1 MIQMRKYKKIGE
13 FVWHNLCHTVQVKRD
28 YLRYSESGMPYV
40 VDHFVLEVFD
50 ANGKKAKSI
59 LTETGY
65 RSYMIA
71 RKSKYYGGTTHCDK
85 EISNEEF
92 INELKEKLGDEPQ
105 QKELF

>member
-1 MIQMRKYKKIGE
+1 MNKEYKTIGKI
-13 FVWHNLCHTVQVKRD
+13 VWHNLCHTIKVSRD
-28 YLRYSESGMPYV
+28 YLNYSESGMPYV

-50 ANGKKAKSI
+50 SNGKKAKSK

-85 EISNEEF
+85 EISDEEF
-92 INELKEKLGDEPQ
+92 INELKEKLGDEPKQ
-105 QKELF
+105 QELF

>member
-1 MIQMRKYKKIGE
+1 MNEYKTIGE
-13 FVWHNLCHTVQVKRD
+13 IVWHNLCHTVKVSRD
-28 YLRYSESGMPYV
+28 YLKYSEGGMPYV

-71 RKSKYYGGTTHCDK
+71 RKSKFYDGTTHCDK

>member
-1 MIQMRKYKKIGE
+1 MNKEYETIGKI
-13 FVWHNLCHTVQVKRD
+13 VWHNLCHTIKVSRD
-28 YLRYSESGMPYV
+28 YLNYSEGGMPYV

-50 ANGKKAKSI
+50 VNGKKAKSI

-71 RKSKYYGGTTHCDK
+71 RKSKFYDGTTHCDK
-85 EISNEEF
+85 EISDEEF

-105 QKELF
+105 QQELF